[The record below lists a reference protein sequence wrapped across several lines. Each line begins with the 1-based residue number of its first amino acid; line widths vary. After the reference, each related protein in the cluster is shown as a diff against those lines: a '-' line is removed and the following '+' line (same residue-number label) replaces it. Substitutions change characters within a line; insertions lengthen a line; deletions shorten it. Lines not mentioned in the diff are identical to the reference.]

1 MSIEGLMKR
10 LCAPRSEFSK
20 QVAQG
25 NGKIGKEL
33 NIFTYLRRVK
43 RMDAALE
50 VLLDKKKRT
59 LIEYQDKVRYI
70 IDALPSAG

>member
-1 MSIEGLMKR
+1 MSMEGLMKR

-25 NGKIGKEL
+25 QKKIGKEL
-33 NIFTYLRRVK
+33 GVLRYLRRVK

-50 VLLDKKKRT
+50 MLLST
-59 LIEYQDKVRYI
+59 
-70 IDALPSAG
+70 